1 MKICCRLGIGR
12 WMYFW
17 GSVSRK
23 VQEKSSQRYS
33 WEWLHGLWYF
43 RYLTIV
49 NTCKYCKCKY
59 NKIKHDFQYTSDVII
74 SHPVFFEYWEL
85 STSTSRETGSCNKV
99 YCWEALYI
107 CFALFCINIYIYI
120 CTYTFVFYYADLW
133 QFRYDMCMMLCWVP
147 IWVPLRLRCSLSWR
161 TSFAPTSFGRLDRLH
176 RISWSE
182 GLPVETCHHSTS
194 WKTIPPVWKILK
206 GMSKGQWSHGGL

>member
-120 CTYTFVFYYADLW
+120 YVHTHLYFITQIYDNSDMICVWCYAGFPFGFHWGSGVHYHGEHLLHLLLLGGWIDYIGSHDRKDSQSKLATIQHHEKPFP
-133 QFRYDMCMMLCWVP
+133 QFER
-147 IWVPLRLRCSLSWR
+147 S
-161 TSFAPTSFGRLDRLH
+161 
-176 RISWSE
+176 
-182 GLPVETCHHSTS
+182 
-194 WKTIPPVWKILK
+194 
-206 GMSKGQWSHGGL
+206 